1 MNNDTF
7 SWFIAKWWDKTIVRI
22 RDEMQS
28 DSPNCLVEPEDK
40 VLVTMLV
47 SSPHLPMVA
56 AEHVPGEPHADRP
69 GHSLPAQW

>member
-1 MNNDTF
+1 MTPLVGSLLNGE
-7 SWFIAKWWDKTIVRI
+7 IVRI

-47 SSPHLPMVA
+47 SCSHLSMVT
-56 AEHVPGEPHADRP
+56 AEHVPGEPDADRP
-69 GHSLPAQW
+69 GHSLPSQW

>member
-1 MNNDTF
+1 MTPLVGSLLNGE
-7 SWFIAKWWDKTIVRI
+7 IVRI

-47 SSPHLPMVA
+47 ACSHLPMVT
-56 AEHVPGEPHADRP
+56 AEHVPGEPDADRP
-69 GHSLPAQW
+69 GHSLPSQW